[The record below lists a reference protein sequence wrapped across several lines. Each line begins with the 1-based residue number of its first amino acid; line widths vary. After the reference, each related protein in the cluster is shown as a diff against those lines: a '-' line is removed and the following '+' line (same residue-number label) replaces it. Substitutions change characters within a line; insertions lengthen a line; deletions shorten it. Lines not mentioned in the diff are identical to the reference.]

1 MLAAIFC
8 SQFIATTS
16 AYIIVGAGVWPWDI
30 QPILYPPSPAQPS
43 PANNLIPRRRPEPA
57 EATLL
62 WVKLTRNLCFSLQQQ
77 YFIFRLFEVFYT
89 KVEMPCQDCRAGPG
103 IYCVLLQGTRDP
115 DPAVLQCCMPPGP
128 GRMCLRRTATPVNCV
143 LAKIYVL
150 VAENVCSICVARPP
164 SCSGGAHTEN
174 FAKISK

>member
-62 WVKLTRNLCFSLQQQ
+62 WVKLGRNLCFSLQQQ
-77 YFIFRLFEVFYT
+77 YFIFRLFEVFYQKQKQRAKT
-89 KVEMPCQDCRAGPG
+89 AGLGRVFTACCCRGHVTP
-103 IYCVLLQGTRDP
+103 I
-115 DPAVLQCCMPPGP
+115 LQCCMPPGP

-164 SCSGGAHTEN
+164 SCSGGAH
-174 FAKISK
+174 